1 MTTMRKRKP
10 ESPPL
15 VSMAYVTSMLDLA
28 FQLVFFFV
36 INFDPT
42 REREG
47 EMQMSLPPKEE
58 ARAQR
63 QEDVRDVPPKTD
75 DIPPLTDEYKVY
87 VDRRTE
93 DDFTIRVENGLVK
106 KDFSRDAKKQG
117 NELESFKN
125 YLTEQYQQKK
135 EKIEE
140 QISDLPPGERQ
151 TKFNEEI
158 ERIGVRVRGSHNLSW
173 GSMVRVIDV
182 CRQAGFTNI
191 SPASPHDK
199 PSPGDD

>member
-1 MTTMRKRKP
+1 MTTLRKRKP
-10 ESPPL
+10 DSQDRA
-15 VSMAYVTSMLDLA
+15 SMAYVTSMLDLA

-36 INFDPT
+36 INFDPS

-58 ARAQR
+58 ARAQNP
-63 QEDVRDVPPKTD
+63 QDVRDVPPKTD

-87 VDRRTE
+87 VDRRTD

-106 KDFSRDAKKQG
+106 KDFSRDQKKQG
-117 NELESFKN
+117 NELEEFKK

-140 QISDLPPGERQ
+140 QISDLPPGEKEQ
-151 TKFNEEI
+151 KFTEEI
-158 ERIGVRVRGSHNLSW
+158 ERVGVRVRGSHNLNW
-173 GSMVRVIDV
+173 GSMVQVIDV
-182 CRQAGFTNI
+182 CRQSGFTNI

-199 PSPGDD
+199 PGGDD